1 MDAIGGYFEL
11 ELRHGEHYHKDAI
24 RLNTARNCFEYILLA
39 RKYRKVYIPYYTCEV
54 MLQPLKRQQVDYEFY
69 SIDWKLEPT
78 ETFKLKE
85 GEAFLYTNY
94 FGLKQ
99 DCVERLAKVYGSR
112 LIIDNAQAFFA
123 PRVSGI
129 DTFYSPR
136 KFFGVPDG
144 GYLYT
149 DCLFEEEFLQDES
162 WNRMSHLL
170 IRADKSAEY
179 GYNAFREH
187 EKELDNVPI
196 RRMSR
201 LTEKILQ
208 NVDYEITKKMRRANY
223 MYYDSILKLKNR
235 LCIAIGKKDVPMI
248 YPYLAEKGEK
258 LKEKLR
264 CERVFVPTYWP
275 NVIKDTPS
283 GNLEIELS
291 KSVVSL
297 SVDQRVG
304 IQEVKKVVDL
314 IKMFK

>member
-11 ELRHGEHYHKDAI
+11 ELRRGEHYHKDAI

-69 SIDWKLEPT
+69 SIDWNLEPT

-136 KFFGVPDG
+136 KFFGVSDG

-149 DCLFEEEFLQDES
+149 DCLLSEEFPQDES

-170 IRADKSAEY
+170 IRADKGAEY
-179 GYNAFREH
+179 GYSAFRKH
-187 EKELDNVPI
+187 EDELDNIPI
-196 RRMSR
+196 KMMSM
-201 LTEKILQ
+201 LSEKILK
-208 NVDYEITKKMRRANY
+208 NVDYTSSKKIRMSNY
-223 MYYDSILKLKNR
+223 TYFESLLKSNNKLTLSRNK
-235 LCIAIGKKDVPMI
+235 GDVPMV
-248 YPYLAEKGEK
+248 YPYLTEDGASLREK
-258 LKEKLR
+258 LISNR
-264 CERVFVPTYWP
+264 IFVPLYWP
-275 NVIKDTPS
+275 NVIRDTSPMQ
-283 GNLEIELS
+283 LEHQLS
-291 KSVVSL
+291 ENIICIPI
-297 SVDQRVG
+297 DQRYDN
-304 IQEVKKVVDL
+304 KRVDMVL
-314 IKMFK
+314 NILSNVL